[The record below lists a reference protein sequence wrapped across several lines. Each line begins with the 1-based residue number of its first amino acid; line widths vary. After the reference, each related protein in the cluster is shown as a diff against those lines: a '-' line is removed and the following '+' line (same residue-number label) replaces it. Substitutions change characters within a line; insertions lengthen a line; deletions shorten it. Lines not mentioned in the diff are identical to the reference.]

1 MVHSPP
7 CKSADGR
14 EIGGGQDGGKE
25 NQMDS
30 FMKKMFEFLF
40 ILALIVGGLSA
51 LIWFFQQKGAA
62 ILDALT
68 FIPFVA

>member
-1 MVHSPP
+1 
-7 CKSADGR
+7 
-14 EIGGGQDGGKE
+14 
-25 NQMDS
+25 MDS